1 MRWQDET
8 PIHNLI
14 AEGAQIDNAFL
25 TVARIGD
32 DRKEAQIGSQPINDA
47 ENARAWLDRTADA
60 ALGDADE
67 ARLRVRLWRCDRTP
81 VRSVQT
87 RVWPDADDIWVPETP
102 PPNPTN
108 DRGSRHQG
116 WNHGDAPFGHASDE
130 SEDGTDDQNDEGA
143 DESEGESND
152 VEDEDE
158 SEDESNDV
166 EDEDE
171 AENETND
178 EDEDEDES
186 DDETSDQD
194 EETDDDEN
202 DPENSSNNANNGHQG
217 HAKHAR
223 QTGTHV
229 PRSPPGRPSTSKPA
243 PRRTAPPTTTLT
255 VRRPAPVATRPQTS
269 TRPPIRVQTRHAHVA
284 GPQYA
289 PLYAPPCP
297 TCAAATTTTAL
308 LQSRISELSAMLGT
322 ASTAVREATRR
333 AEQAEQAARSRGQR
347 AKDAEAEVTRLR
359 TQNAELSQEVRR
371 LRIEEKRLDAQV
383 AEYHNGVIDLRN
395 SMAEFDD

>member
-25 TVARIGD
+25 TVARIGE
-32 DRKEAQIGSQPINDA
+32 DRKEGQIGSQPINDA

-67 ARLRVRLWRCDRTP
+67 ARLRVRLWRSDRTM

-87 RVWPDADDIWVPETP
+87 RVWPDADEVWVPETP

-108 DRGSRHQG
+108 NRGSRHQG
-116 WNHGDAPFGHASDE
+116 WNHGDQPLDNGSDE
-130 SEDGTDDQNDEGA
+130 SDDGTDDQNDEGA
-143 DESEGESND
+143 DESE
-152 VEDEDE
+152 
-158 SEDESNDV
+158 DESNDV

-171 AENETND
+171 TENETND

-194 EETDDDEN
+194 EETDDESGDGDGN
-202 DPENSSNNANNGHQG
+202 HPTNTWTNTDNSNISHP
-217 HAKHAR
+217 KHAR
-223 QTGTHV
+223 QTGTHA
-229 PRSPPGRPSTSKPA
+229 PRSPPVRPSTSKPA
-243 PRRTAPPTTTLT
+243 PHRTAPPPTTLT
-255 VRRPAPVATRPQTS
+255 VRRAAPVATRPQTS
-269 TRPPIRVQTRHAHVA
+269 TRPPIRVQARHGHVA
-284 GPQYA
+284 APQYS
-289 PLYAPPCP
+289 PMYAPPCP

-308 LQSRISELSAMLGT
+308 LHSRTSELSAMLGT
-322 ASTAVREATRR
+322 ASTAVRDATRR

-347 AKDAEAEVTRLR
+347 AKEAEYEVTRLR